1 MKRYSVVMLLVIVA
15 MLFAACAPAEPQV
28 IEKEVVKTVVVEK
41 EVVVEKKVV
50 ETVVVE
56 KEVIVEVEVEKEA
69 PKVVNSLGIELPAD
83 AAPIEKQV
91 WPHATYEGK
100 NFDYNKNIYE
110 WNSMGAEGWQALVL
124 PDSDWNF
131 YPGDAD
137 SWETSADGL
146 TWTFHINPDRKWSDG
161 SQVTAHDYEFTFKR
175 LLDPETAN
183 NYAWFYF
190 SFKNA
195 GPVNRGEMPVDELGV
210 KALDD
215 LTLTITTET
224 PVPFL
229 LMIVAFPA
237 SWPVNKA
244 MVEKHGDD
252 WSKDISTVLTNG
264 PYMPVEWNRG
274 QNLVSELN
282 PHYTG
287 PKKPMLEKIVTTFI
301 PQGAPTMPMYQAGEL
316 YTAGG
321 SQQADYVLAI
331 NDNELR
337 KDLEVFPTFTTR
349 YVWFNSLE
357 PPFDDVRV
365 RRAITYAIDREAIT
379 ERVTMGMNIAALTMV
394 PPGIPCNSFGDE
406 DIQKYGEYNPEKGR
420 ELLAEAGFPNGEG
433 FPEFE
438 MWTKQG
444 EAIPELEAIQSMLKE
459 NLGITVIAKDM
470 ERAVYVESMK
480 GAKLNIAL
488 GRWAMDYPDPSNF
501 LGWWVGTA
509 SYIKWINAEF
519 DELVTAANS
528 EIDPVK
534 RCEGYKKAER
544 IILEDAA
551 AMILEHPKQFGLWK
565 PWVGGPNL
573 RSDGIRYPY
582 TGSIAD
588 TYIKNNIE

>member
-1 MKRYSVVMLLVIVA
+1 MKRYSVVMLLVVVS
-15 MLFAACAPAEPQV
+15 MLFVACAPAEPQIVEKQV
-28 IEKEVVKTVVVEK
+28 IQTVVVEK
-41 EVVVEKKVV
+41 EVPVEKKVV
-50 ETVVVE
+50 ETV
-56 KEVIVEVEVEKEA
+56 IVEVEKEA

-83 AAPIEKQV
+83 AAPIGKQV
-91 WPHATYEGK
+91 WPQAAMEGK

-110 WNSMGAEGWQALVL
+110 WNSMGGECFQALVL

-137 SWETSADGL
+137 SWDTSADGL
-146 TWTFHINPDRKWSDG
+146 TWTFHLNPNRKWSDG
-161 SQVTAHDYEFTFKR
+161 SQVTAYDYEFTFKR
-175 LLDPETAN
+175 LMDPATAN
-183 NYAWFYF
+183 NYAWFYYT
-190 SFKNA
+190 FKNA
-195 GPVNRGEMPVDELGV
+195 QAVNTGEKAVDELGV

-224 PVPFL
+224 PVPYL
-229 LMIVAFPA
+229 LMIVAFPT

-274 QNLVSELN
+274 KDLVSTLN

-287 PKKPMLEKIVTTFI
+287 PKKPMLEKIITTFI
-301 PQGAPTMPMYQAGEL
+301 PQGAPLMPMYQAGEI
-316 YTAGG
+316 YSVGG
-321 SQQADYVLAI
+321 SQQADYVMAI
-331 NDNELR
+331 NDNTLR
-337 KDLEVFPTFTTR
+337 KEADVFPTFTTR

-365 RRAITYAIDREAIT
+365 RQAVTLAIDRQAIT
-379 ERVTMGMNIAALTMV
+379 ENVTMGMNIAALTMV

-406 DIQKYGEYNPEKGR
+406 DIQKYGEYNPEKAR
-420 ELLAEAGFPNGEG
+420 ELLADAGFPNGEG

-459 NLGITVIAKDM
+459 NLGITVIAKDV

-488 GRWAMDYPDPSNF
+488 ARWAMDYPDASNF

-519 DELVTAANS
+519 DELVTAANA
-528 EIDPVK
+528 EIDATK

-551 AMILEHPKQFGLWK
+551 AMILEHPKQFLLWK
-565 PWVGGPNL
+565 PWVGGPTP
-573 RSDGIRYPY
+573 RSDGIRVAY
-582 TGSIAD
+582 TGSISD
-588 TYIKNNIE
+588 MYIKNNIK